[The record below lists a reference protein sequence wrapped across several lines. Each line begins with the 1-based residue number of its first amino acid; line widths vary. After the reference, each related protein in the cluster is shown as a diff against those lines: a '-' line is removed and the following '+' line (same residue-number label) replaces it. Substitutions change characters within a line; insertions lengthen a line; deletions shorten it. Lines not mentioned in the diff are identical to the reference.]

1 MESERKILEQ
11 MASKAEERAKFVL
24 DGYLNTN

>member
-1 MESERKILEQ
+1 MESERKSLEQ

-24 DGYLNTN
+24 DGYLCT

>member
-1 MESERKILEQ
+1 MESERKSLMQ

-24 DGYLNTN
+24 DGDLS